1 LKKTMPVVDQNHYT
15 RAEELLPQLTQLY
28 KAKTSTNALA
38 KQFGL
43 RREAVST
50 VLMAAGVM
58 PSTPGRDRL
67 LAYVEENPG
76 LSVED
81 LARELDM
88 PKSTVSRYLRGTPQH
103 KMVITRKKSDY
114 TTYSDE
120 QKIAAL
126 KEAWQMLTPEQQ
138 EKGLSRSKYDELVGH
153 RADRASSVTYVR
165 RYGSWS
171 VACEAAGIKASAARR
186 SNYEREF
193 EDADV
198 VEGVRQF
205 IEETGKTAFHEYA
218 KWAKTSGTASGPL
231 VIVRLGSWT
240 EARRRALELD
250 PSER

>member
-1 LKKTMPVVDQNHYT
+1 MPVMTSNHYT

-28 KAKTSTNALA
+28 EAKTSTNALA

-67 LAYVEENPG
+67 LAYVDANPG
-76 LSVED
+76 LSVDD
-81 LARELDM
+81 LADQLDM

-103 KMVITRKKSDY
+103 KKVITRKKSDY
-114 TTYSDE
+114 TTFSDE
-120 QKIAAL
+120 TKKQAL
-126 KEAWQMLTPEQQ
+126 VEAWGQLTDEQRS
-138 EKGLSRSKYDELVGH
+138 KGLSRSKYDALVGNFVN
-153 RADRASSVTYVR
+153 RPSSVTFVR

-171 VACEAAGIKASAARR
+171 AACEEAGISASAARR

-193 EDADV
+193 EDVEV
-198 VEGVRQF
+198 VEGVKQF
-205 IEETGKTAFHEYA
+205 ITETGKTAFHEYA

-240 EARRRALELD
+240 EARRRALDLVANGRD
-250 PSER
+250 

>member
-1 LKKTMPVVDQNHYT
+1 MPVMTQNHYT

-67 LAYVEENPG
+67 LAYVDENPG
-76 LSVED
+76 LSVDD
-81 LARELDM
+81 LAEQLDM

-103 KMVITRKKSDY
+103 KKVITRKKSDY
-114 TTYSDE
+114 TTFDD
-120 QKIAAL
+120 QAKTAAL
-126 KEAWQMLTPEQQ
+126 MEAWEQLDEEQ
-138 EKGLSRSKYDELVGH
+138 RSKGLSRSKYDELVGK
-153 RADRASSVTYVR
+153 RPDRPSSVTFVR

-171 VACEAAGIKASAARR
+171 AACEQAQISASAARR

-193 EDADV
+193 TDEDC
-198 VEGVRQF
+198 VEGVAQF
-205 IEETGKTAFHEYA
+205 IKETGKTAFHEYA

-231 VIVRLGSWT
+231 LIVRLGSWT
-240 EARRRALELD
+240 EVRRLALELAPNGRD
-250 PSER
+250 